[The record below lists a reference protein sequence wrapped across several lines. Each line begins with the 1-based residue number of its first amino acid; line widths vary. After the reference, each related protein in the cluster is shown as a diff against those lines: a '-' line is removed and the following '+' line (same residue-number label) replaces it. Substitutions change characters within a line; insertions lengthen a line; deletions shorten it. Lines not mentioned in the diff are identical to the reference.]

1 MAFSVSEF
9 TKTLHGQ
16 FITEEGS
23 YLYNDLSATQWNIYT
38 EDGLL
43 NVSIDVEQAPP
54 RVIAMLRLPVLN
66 VVFGYKDTSEEEQA
80 KFLKRFFKYFHKG
93 GG

>member
-1 MAFSVSEF
+1 MAFSIAEF
-9 TKTLHGQ
+9 SKTLHGQ
-16 FITEEGS
+16 FVTEEDS
-23 YLYNDLSATQWNIYT
+23 YICSDLSASRWNIYT
-38 EDGLL
+38 EDSLL
-43 NVSIDVEQAPP
+43 NVSIDIEQAPP

-66 VVFGYKDTSEEEQA
+66 VVFSFKDTSEEQQA

>member
-1 MAFSVSEF
+1 MAFSIPEF
-9 TKTLHGQ
+9 TKTLNGQ
-16 FITEEGS
+16 FVTDEGS
-23 YLYNDLSATQWNIYT
+23 YHCNTLSDTQWNIYT
-38 EDGLL
+38 EDDVL
-43 NVSIDVEQAPP
+43 NVSIDIEQAPP

-66 VVFGYKDTSEEEQA
+66 VVFGFKNTTEEQQA